1 MCFDTCCKEKLVL
14 LRYLLIFAL
23 IALIMAVIAI
33 FIRTA
38 KTNRYEEALMYLEER
53 NNGTFNFTVFTDC
66 KKKNFLSETFCNVD
80 GKKLCKPNEEVS
92 CESLFK
98 NWNKAELGINISR
111 AIISAI
117 FLLFEYFV
125 IHRKIYDVNFLNEE
139 MKNKYLKLLKYLSL
153 YVGFLMLDNCVCLFI
168 RAIIITANN
177 NIGVYEEGSQ
187 NSFTNKMAVQICF
200 DFCELL
206 YLGFENIFIKMLKL
220 LIKKEIFI
228 GPTTENNERRE
239 RQVVTIANE
248 KGDYSSKN

>member
-92 CESLFK
+92 CENLFK

-187 NSFTNKMAVQICF
+187 NSFTNKMAVQISF

-206 YLGFENIFIKMLKL
+206 YLGFENIFIKMLKI

>member
-92 CESLFK
+92 CENLFK

-187 NSFTNKMAVQICF
+187 NSFTNGMAAHICF
-200 DFCELL
+200 DCCELF
-206 YLGFENIFIKMLKL
+206 YIVFESTFIKILKI

-228 GPTTENNERRE
+228 GPTTEKNER
-239 RQVVTIANE
+239 QTVTIANE

>member
-14 LRYLLIFAL
+14 LRYLFIFSL

-92 CESLFK
+92 CENLFK
-98 NWNKAELGINISR
+98 NWNKAEF
-111 AIISAI
+111 SAI

-153 YVGFLMLDNCVCLFI
+153 YVGFLFFDNLICLFI

-187 NSFTNKMAVQICF
+187 NSFTNKMAVQISF

-206 YLGFENIFIKMLKL
+206 YLGFESIFIKMLKI

>member
-14 LRYLLIFAL
+14 LRYLLIFAS

-92 CESLFK
+92 CENLFK

-206 YLGFENIFIKMLKL
+206 YLGFENIFIKMLKI